1 MDRNCVTHLGIT
13 GRRGIKINSSD
24 LNNDTRSMPEEK
36 YNEKDGNFW
45 NIKRKHANQL
55 FSLTFRKQIEAY
67 VAFLLN
73 INFSR
78 IHRKSLLL

>member
-36 YNEKDGNFW
+36 YNEKDGNF
-45 NIKRKHANQL
+45 
-55 FSLTFRKQIEAY
+55 
-67 VAFLLN
+67 
-73 INFSR
+73 
-78 IHRKSLLL
+78 